1 MYNKKVSEEDLSSS
15 NIINWGWY
23 KLIKR
28 AYNSAEYER
37 IYIITYNYDIYLE
50 RVLKVHNI
58 PFDIVGIEENDNKVK
73 IVKPHG
79 SISFCHKSINDK
91 DTYDIKRSSVL
102 YEAELNDFEVRY
114 ERLDENYSVYALIPP
129 SGDSTRML
137 FKWAEEM
144 RMKEK
149 EIIKTLQ
156 EDDKIIVSG
165 LSYWHVDRKEI
176 DDILTTIGAKSNVYM
191 VNPNPPKVL
200 NAVLSCIFDNYILY
214 TGSEEIGELL

>member
-1 MYNKKVSEEDLSSS
+1 MHILSWLHILNS
-15 NIINWGWY
+15 
-23 KLIKR
+23 
-28 AYNSAEYER
+28 NSAEYER

-58 PFDIVGIEENDNKVK
+58 PFDIVGIEENDNKIK

-114 ERLDENYSVYALIPP
+114 ERLDENYSVNALISP

-149 EIIKTLQ
+149 AIIKTLQ

-176 DDILTTIGAKSNVYM
+176 DDILTSIGAKSNVYM

-200 NAVLSCIFDNYILY
+200 NAVLSCIFVNYILY
-214 TGSEEIGELL
+214 TGSEKIGELV